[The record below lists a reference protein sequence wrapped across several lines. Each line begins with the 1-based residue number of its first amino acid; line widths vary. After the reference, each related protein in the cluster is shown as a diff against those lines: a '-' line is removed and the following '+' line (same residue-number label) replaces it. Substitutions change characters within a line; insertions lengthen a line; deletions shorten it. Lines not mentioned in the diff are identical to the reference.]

1 MSDIGPCLHIQRLVW
16 GAFFGMF
23 WTLIFFSF
31 EIKHEILTHGTN
43 IQCLFDLYFYLLLIL
58 MSRSGTVSRQ
68 NDTLHLAA

>member
-1 MSDIGPCLHIQRLVW
+1 MGSLFRDVLDTY
-16 GAFFGMF
+16 F
-23 WTLIFFSF
+23 FFSF